1 MDLKTKHNICKIK
14 LNEDLDVIIQAF
26 INVYGTEYSDFITNR
41 FKELKIIWYDDEIQN
56 YSDINDIIETSL
68 PKEIIDEY
76 LKKYK
81 EKCFSQS
88 AFLAELDVLIL
99 PLSYNITHI
108 IHEINHM
115 ISCHVLSKNPLR
127 IISGLSII
135 TEQNN
140 GIVSNDNDLNE
151 IINQKIT
158 IEILE
163 ELKRLGI
170 DLKISSSWQEQSFP
184 VINLFYKTFKD
195 EIKKTYVTGNLL
207 SFAKNLGGQNY
218 IDFTQVVFLKCFKA
232 RRNISKGETKIISKD
247 DIEQVEALVFMMNE
261 TKEQQNIKR

>member
-1 MDLKTKHNICKIK
+1 MNLKTKYKICSERLSK
-14 LNEDLDVIIQAF
+14 DLDVIIQAF
-26 INVYGTEYSDFITNR
+26 INVYGTEYSDFINNR
-41 FKELKIIWYDDEIQN
+41 FKQLKIIWYDDKIQN
-56 YSDINDIIETSL
+56 FSNINDIIETTL
-68 PKEIIDEY
+68 PKEIIDKY

-81 EKCFSQS
+81 ERCFSQS
-88 AFLAELDVLIL
+88 AFIDELDVLVL

-108 IHEINHM
+108 IHEMNHM
-115 ISCHVLSKNPLR
+115 ISCHILSKNPLR
-127 IISGLSII
+127 IISGLCTM

-140 GIVSNDNDLNE
+140 GVVSNDNDLNE

-170 DLKISSSWQEQSFP
+170 NLKISSSWQEQLFP
-184 VINLFYKTFKD
+184 LINLFYKTFKD
-195 EIKKTYVTGNLL
+195 EIKKTYVTGDLL
-207 SFAKNLGGQNY
+207 SFAKILGGQNY
-218 IDFTQVVFLKCFKA
+218 IEFTQVLFLKCFKA
-232 RRNISKGETKIISKD
+232 RKNISKGETKIISKD

>member
-1 MDLKTKHNICKIK
+1 ML
-14 LNEDLDVIIQAF
+14 
-26 INVYGTEYSDFITNR
+26 
-41 FKELKIIWYDDEIQN
+41 
-56 YSDINDIIETSL
+56 
-68 PKEIIDEY
+68 
-76 LKKYK
+76 
-81 EKCFSQS
+81 
-88 AFLAELDVLIL
+88 FLLELDVLIL

-127 IISGLSII
+127 IISGLSTI

-158 IEILE
+158 IDILE

-170 DLKISSSWQEQSFP
+170 DLKISSSWQEQLFP

-261 TKEQQNIKR
+261 TREQQNIKR

>member
-1 MDLKTKHNICKIK
+1 MLSSHLLTQEPLK
-14 LNEDLDVIIQAF
+14 
-26 INVYGTEYSDFITNR
+26 
-41 FKELKIIWYDDEIQN
+41 
-56 YSDINDIIETSL
+56 
-68 PKEIIDEY
+68 
-76 LKKYK
+76 
-81 EKCFSQS
+81 
-88 AFLAELDVLIL
+88 
-99 PLSYNITHI
+99 
-108 IHEINHM
+108 
-115 ISCHVLSKNPLR
+115 
-127 IISGLSII
+127 IISGLCIR

-140 GIVSNDNDLNE
+140 GVVSGDNDLNE

-170 DLKISSSWQEQSFP
+170 DLKISSSWQEQLFP
-184 VINLFYKTFKD
+184 LINLFYKTFRD

-232 RRNISKGETKIISKD
+232 RRNISKGETEIISKD